1 MGPEKM
7 FGLAETLPV
16 WKVMFI
22 QDKYI
27 HSTQEKTRKK
37 EGKRERKKER
47 KKEYEKIGKTEE
59 KKRTRTLHMHP

>member
-47 KKEYEKIGKTEE
+47 KKTQLMDPPFSRRMNGREKERET
-59 KKRTRTLHMHP
+59 

>member
-37 EGKRERKKER
+37 QGKRERKKER
-47 KKEYEKIGKTEE
+47 KKEYEKIGKT
-59 KKRTRTLHMHP
+59 